1 MRFQMRAAL
10 AAPLLIATAGSAL
23 AQQVSGNAFNPAVSL
38 ILDGHFASY
47 SQDPKTYALPG
58 FLLDP
63 EGGLG
68 AEGLSLDETELA
80 LSANVD
86 DKYYGSM
93 SLSIQQGSDGDT
105 TIDLEEAY
113 FETLA
118 LPKGLKVKAGKF
130 FSDIGYLNPVHS
142 HAWDFYD
149 APLAYVAM
157 LNTQLADTGVQVS
170 WVVPTDLYIQI
181 GGEWLRGDAFPA
193 ANGAESHGTGSATF
207 FFHVGGDVGAT
218 SSWRAGISYLTADAN
233 GRVSEFPTGNV
244 SFTGTSD
251 VAIADFVWKWA
262 KNGNPRDRYYIVQAE
277 YLHRKEDGD
286 LQTILNAAPAVAG
299 IYSGTQSGFYV
310 QGVYQFFPRWRAGLR
325 YDRLDAS
332 NTVSTGL
339 PPPLVADHSP
349 TRTTV
354 MADFSNSEFSRMRLQ
369 FARDESTSK
378 PDDQIVFQYLMSLG
392 AHGAHRF

>member
-1 MRFQMRAAL
+1 MRFQKRAAL
-10 AAPLLIATAGSAL
+10 AAPLLIATSATAL

-80 LSANVD
+80 ISANVD

-93 SLSIQQGSDGDT
+93 SLSIEQTSDGGT
-105 TIDLEEAY
+105 SVGLEEAY
-113 FETLA
+113 FETIA

-130 FSDIGYLNPVHS
+130 FSEIGYLNPVHS

-157 LNTQLADTGVQVS
+157 LNTQLSDTGVQVS
-170 WVVPTDLYIQI
+170 WVVPSDLYIQI

-193 ANGAESHGTGSATF
+193 ANGADSHGTGSATF

-218 SSWRAGISYLTADAN
+218 SSWRAGLSYLKADAN
-233 GRVSEFPTGNV
+233 DRVSDFPTGTV

-251 VAIADFVWKWA
+251 LAIADFVWKWA
-262 KNGNPRDRYYIVQAE
+262 KNGNSRDRYYIVQAE
-277 YLHRKEDGD
+277 YLHRKEDGA
-286 LQTILNAAPAVAG
+286 LETVVTPAPSVNG
-299 IYSGTQSGFYV
+299 IYSGVQSGYYV
-310 QGVYQFFPRWRAGLR
+310 QGVYQFYPRWRAGLR

-332 NTVSTGL
+332 NTVSAPV
-339 PPPLVADHSP
+339 PPPLVGDHSP
-349 TRTTV
+349 SRVTLMT
-354 MADFSNSEFSRMRLQ
+354 DFSNSEFSRMRLQ
-369 FARDESTSK
+369 FARDESRPK

>member
-1 MRFQMRAAL
+1 MRFQKRAGL
-10 AAPLLIATAGSAL
+10 AAPLLIATSASAL

-47 SQDPKTYALPG
+47 SQDPKTYQLPG

-93 SLSIQQGSDGDT
+93 NLSIQQQANGDT
-105 TIDLEEAY
+105 TVDLEEAY
-113 FETLA
+113 FETLT

-130 FSDIGYLNPVHS
+130 FSEIGYLNPVHS

-157 LNTQLADTGVQVS
+157 LNTQLSDAGVQLS

-193 ANGAESHGTGSATF
+193 ANGADSHGAGSATF
-207 FFHVGGDVGAT
+207 FVHFGGDVGST
-218 SSWRAGISYLTADAN
+218 SSWRAGISYLKADAN
-233 GRVSEFPTGNV
+233 DRVSEFTDGTT

-262 KNGNPRDRYYIVQAE
+262 RNGNPRDRYYIVQAE
-277 YLHRKEDGD
+277 YLQRKEDGN
-286 LQTILNAAPAVAG
+286 LATVVSALPSASG
-299 IYSGTQSGFYV
+299 TYSGTQSGYYI
-310 QGVYQFFPRWRAGLR
+310 QGVYQFYPRWRAGLR
-325 YDRLDAS
+325 YDHIEAS
-332 NTVSTGL
+332 NAVSTPV
-339 PPPLVADHSP
+339 PPPLVTDHTP
-349 TRTTV
+349 MRVTV
-354 MADFSNSEFSRMRLQ
+354 MTDFSNSEFSRMRLQ
-369 FARDESTSK
+369 FARDESRAE
-378 PDDQIVFQYLMSLG
+378 PDNQIVFQYLMSLG

>member
-1 MRFQMRAAL
+1 MRFHRRAAL
-10 AAPLLIATAGSAL
+10 AAPLLIATSSSAL

-47 SQDPKTYALPG
+47 SQDPATYRLPG
-58 FLLDP
+58 FLLDS
-63 EGGLG
+63 EAGLP
-68 AEGLSLDETELA
+68 AEGLSVDETELA
-80 LSANVD
+80 VSANVD
-86 DKYYGSM
+86 DKYYGFM
-93 SLSIQQGSDGDT
+93 SLSIQQSDSDT
-105 TIDLEEAY
+105 SVDLEEAY

-118 LPKGLKVKAGKF
+118 LGKGLKVKAGKF
-130 FSDIGYLNPVHS
+130 LSDIGYLNPIHA

-157 LNTQLADTGVQVS
+157 LNGALSDTGVQLS
-170 WVVPTDLYIQI
+170 WVVPTDLFVQI

-193 ANGAESHGTGSATF
+193 ANGADSHGTGAATLF
-207 FFHVGGDVGAT
+207 VHVGGDVGAT
-218 SSWRAGISYLTADAN
+218 SSWRAGVSYLKADAN
-233 GRVSEFPTGNV
+233 DRVSEFSTGSV
-244 SFTGTSD
+244 AFTGTSD

-286 LQTILNAAPAVAG
+286 IAVTTAVPPVANG
-299 IYSGTQSGFYV
+299 LYSGTQSGYYI
-310 QGVYQFFPRWRAGLR
+310 QGVYQFYPRWRAGLR

-332 NTVSTGL
+332 NAVTPAV
-339 PPPLVADHSP
+339 PPPLVTDHAPS
-349 TRTTV
+349 RVTV

-369 FARDESTSK
+369 FARDESRPE

>member
-1 MRFQMRAAL
+1 MQFSKRAAL
-10 AAPLLIATAGSAL
+10 AAPLLVATSASAL

-47 SQDPKTYALPG
+47 SQDPKTYRLPG

-63 EGGLG
+63 EAGVG

-80 LSANVD
+80 VSANVD
-86 DKYYGSM
+86 DKYYGQM
-93 SLSIQQGSDGDT
+93 SLSIQQQSDGDT
-105 TIDLEEAY
+105 SVDLEEAF
-113 FETLA
+113 FETTA

-130 FSDIGYLNPVHS
+130 FSEIGYLNPVHS

-157 LNTQLADTGVQVS
+157 LNTQLADTGVQLS
-170 WVVPTDLYIQI
+170 WVVPTELYIQI

-193 ANGAESHGTGSATF
+193 ANGADSHGTGSATLF
-207 FFHVGGDVGAT
+207 VHVGGDVGAT
-218 SSWRAGISYLTADAN
+218 SSWRAGVSYLKADAN
-233 GRVSEFPTGNV
+233 ARVSEFADGSV

-251 VAIADFVWKWA
+251 LAIADFVWKWA
-262 KNGNPRDRYYIVQAE
+262 KNGNARDRYYIFQAE

-286 LQTILNAAPAVAG
+286 VATVATAVPSVNG
-299 IYSGTQSGFYV
+299 LYSGTQSGYYV
-310 QGVYQFFPRWRAGLR
+310 QGVYQFYPRWRAGLR

-332 NTVSTGL
+332 NAVSTAV
-339 PPPLVADHSP
+339 PPPLVTDHTP
-349 TRTTV
+349 TRVTM

-369 FARDESTSK
+369 FARDESRPE